1 MSILKINILSSVA
14 VLGSKLGIINSIFV
28 SGLFLIG
35 LGAILSFTIASIL
48 NRRAQSHNMRR
59 LERRRDNLEISRR
72 LDVQGI
78 MNRAA
83 GRRRSYLS
91 PLYPPSCSLITRP
104 DLLRR
109 LNATISSLNDPIYGV
124 RGGRVVTRGNNHVAR
139 SSNVLV
145 YLVRNSGQ

>member
-1 MSILKINILSSVA
+1 MSILKVNILSSVA

-59 LERRRDNLEISRR
+59 LERRRDNIEISRR

-109 LNATISSLNDPIYGV
+109 LNATISTLNDPIYGV
-124 RGGRVVTRGNNHVAR
+124 RGGRVVTRGNNQVAR